1 MKQEIRAMM
10 IGAHPD
16 DCDFRYGGLA
26 LKYAKAGHKVK
37 FLSLCNGC
45 YGHSEMTP
53 EQTAARRRKETQEVA
68 RRAGVEYE
76 VWDVNDCELMADL
89 ETRKRLIREIRAF
102 RPDVIFSHR
111 PNDYHADH
119 RNASLLVQ
127 DASYLLIVPNFCPEV
142 PALPKMP
149 VILYCS
155 DNFQNPPFQA
165 DLAIGIDEVLDE
177 KFLLMNEHVSQV
189 YEWLPFSRGLQHT
202 VPTDPAERLE
212 WLKAPKIDRTTP
224 PDDAAILAMTVP
236 AGQSELKEARLAS
249 KFRQKLI
256 ERYGDAGKNIHCADV
271 FALCEYGSPLTPETA
286 KELFPF

>member
-1 MKQEIRAMM
+1 MKKEIRAMM

-26 LKYAKAGHKVK
+26 LKYAMAGHKVK

-45 YGHSEMTP
+45 YGHAEMTP
-53 EQTAARRRKETQEVA
+53 EETAARRGKEIQQVA
-68 RRAGVEYE
+68 KRAGVEYE
-76 VWDVNDCELMADL
+76 AWDVNDCELMADL
-89 ETRKRLIREIRAF
+89 ELRKRLIREIRAF

-119 RNASLLVQ
+119 RNASILVQ
-127 DASYLLIVPNFCPEV
+127 DASYLLIVPHFCPEV

-155 DNFQNPPFQA
+155 DNFQNPPFVP
-165 DLAIGIDEVLDE
+165 DLAIGIDEVIDE

-189 YEWLPFSRGLQHT
+189 YEWLPYSRGLQHT
-202 VPTDPAERLE
+202 VPADPGERLE
-212 WLKAPKIDRTTP
+212 WLKAPRIDRTTP
-224 PDDAAILAMTVP
+224 PDDAAILSMQIP
-236 AGQSELKEARLAS
+236 AGQSEAKEALWAS
-249 KFRQKLI
+249 KARAKLV
-256 ERYGDAGKNIHCADV
+256 ERYGEAGKNIHFAEV
-271 FALCEYGSPLTPETA
+271 FANCEYGTPLTPENA